1 MISDTFG
8 RNLAFGLLIFMILY
22 YQFIRFTINMK
33 GEYNSR
39 KCSPINMF
47 MSGMIGSG
55 GEEIFEQCASNV
67 TEDSINREFKSYADS
82 RQRAMD
88 DNYDNLN
95 TKTEDISEK
104 VSSDASKYLADAQVT
119 AATAEEMQRDQK
131 RMTDTINE
139 TSGILSSSLSSIR
152 RIASNFSDAAK
163 AFVNSTP
170 VQKL

>member
-22 YQFIRFTINMK
+22 YRFIRFTINMK
-33 GEYNSR
+33 GEYNNR

-47 MSGMIGSG
+47 MSGLIGSG

-67 TEDSINREFKSYADS
+67 TEESINNEFKSFADS
-82 RQRAMD
+82 RQRSMD
-88 DNYDNLN
+88 SNYNNLN
-95 TKTEDISEK
+95 NKTADISNK
-104 VSSDASKYLADAQVT
+104 VASDASKYLADAEVT
-119 AATAEEMQRDQK
+119 ANTAAEMQRDQE
-131 RMTDTINE
+131 RMTKAINE
-139 TSGILSSSLSSIR
+139 SGGILSNSLSTIR
-152 RIASNFSDAAK
+152 RIADNFSDAAK